1 MTGWNRLLG
10 RAGGAPPWIG
20 PLIPGT
26 IMAWAG
32 VKLRPVLRRLEWT
45 EPTFGRVWI
54 GGLAVSGILG
64 LGWVAAVCGPR
75 IVKGGTYRV
84 LIRGDRLRVSS
95 PYAGL
100 GPSFEV
106 ALPAIARLVIAKDSE
121 GDERFSV
128 ETGTGES
135 WRVHEGCGQK
145 LFEAIRRLRP
155 EVDNRPG
162 A

>member
-1 MTGWNRLLG
+1 MSEKPEFLWELDARTNALVGVGCSLAAFVGFALLTLFTRL
-10 RAGGAPPWIG
+10 
-20 PLIPGT
+20 
-26 IMAWAG
+26 
-32 VKLRPVLRRLEWT
+32 KS
-45 EPTFGRVWI
+45 EPVWI
-54 GGLAVSGILG
+54 GGLAISGVLG
-64 LGWVAAVCGPR
+64 LGWIAAVCGPR

-135 WRVHEGCGQK
+135 WRVHAGCGQK

>member
-1 MTGWNRLLG
+1 MSEKPEFLWELDARTNALVGVGCSLAAFVGFALLTLFTRL
-10 RAGGAPPWIG
+10 
-20 PLIPGT
+20 
-26 IMAWAG
+26 
-32 VKLRPVLRRLEWT
+32 KS
-45 EPTFGRVWI
+45 EPVWI
-54 GGLAVSGILG
+54 GGLAISGILG
-64 LGWVAAVCGPR
+64 LGWIAAVCGPR

>member
-1 MTGWNRLLG
+1 MSEKPEFLWELDARTNALVGVGCSLAAFVGFALLTLFTRL
-10 RAGGAPPWIG
+10 
-20 PLIPGT
+20 
-26 IMAWAG
+26 
-32 VKLRPVLRRLEWT
+32 KS
-45 EPTFGRVWI
+45 EPVWI
-54 GGLAVSGILG
+54 GGLAISGVLG
-64 LGWVAAVCGPR
+64 LGWIAAVCGPR
-75 IVKGGTYRV
+75 IVEGGTYRV

>member
-1 MTGWNRLLG
+1 MSEKPEFLWELDARSDALVGVGCSLAAFVGFALLTLFTRL
-10 RAGGAPPWIG
+10 
-20 PLIPGT
+20 
-26 IMAWAG
+26 
-32 VKLRPVLRRLEWT
+32 KS
-45 EPTFGRVWI
+45 EPVWI
-54 GGLAVSGILG
+54 RGLAISGILG
-64 LGWVAAVCGPR
+64 LGWMAAVCGPR

-95 PYAGL
+95 PYADL

-106 ALPAIARLVIAKDSE
+106 ALPAIARLVIAKNSE

-128 ETGTGES
+128 ETDTGES

>member
-1 MTGWNRLLG
+1 MSEKPEFLWELDARTNALVGVGCSLAAFVGFALLTLFTRL
-10 RAGGAPPWIG
+10 
-20 PLIPGT
+20 
-26 IMAWAG
+26 
-32 VKLRPVLRRLEWT
+32 KS
-45 EPTFGRVWI
+45 EPEWI

>member
-1 MTGWNRLLG
+1 MSEKPEFLWELDARTNALVGVGCSLAAFVGFALLTLFTRL
-10 RAGGAPPWIG
+10 
-20 PLIPGT
+20 
-26 IMAWAG
+26 
-32 VKLRPVLRRLEWT
+32 KS
-45 EPTFGRVWI
+45 EPVWI
-54 GGLAVSGILG
+54 GGLAISGILW
-64 LGWVAAVCGPR
+64 LGWIAAVCGPR

-106 ALPAIARLVIAKDSE
+106 ALPAIVRLVIAKDSE

>member
-1 MTGWNRLLG
+1 MSEKPEFLWELDARTNALVGVGCSLAAFVGFALLTLFSRL
-10 RAGGAPPWIG
+10 
-20 PLIPGT
+20 
-26 IMAWAG
+26 
-32 VKLRPVLRRLEWT
+32 KS
-45 EPTFGRVWI
+45 EPVWI
-54 GGLAVSGILG
+54 GGLAISGILG
-64 LGWVAAVCGPR
+64 LGWIAAVCGPR